1 MYNFYMRKNFLIILL
16 LLLVLI
22 LCWKVGIIIDSIFC
36 LLLIL
41 TKIVK
46 KEETNEVINEESNR
60 EINERASLVNTS
72 MLYDEYVEKGKEA
85 EIKIVNI
92 LKRIFKEENI
102 IHDSYFRDDELV
114 TTQIDVI
121 AISKKGIYIIESK
134 DYSGIIKGKIKE
146 KYWVQLFRNKRYTK
160 FLNPVK
166 QNERHV
172 NAIKNN
178 LKSYNIDNKAF
189 KSYIVF
195 GNKCKLDIEVTED
208 VKIIKQEALFYT
220 MLQEINN
227 SKDYL
232 TDDEVNLIS
241 KKFKGHSNISDT
253 EKIKHIIRRKNNI
266 TYGKE

>member
-72 MLYDEYVEKGKEA
+72 MLYDDYVEKGKEA

-121 AISKKGIYIIESK
+121 AISKKGIYFLEIFVDGNICSSQK
-134 DYSGIIKGKIKE
+134 VFLCLRNGKG
-146 KYWVQLFRNKRYTK
+146 
-160 FLNPVK
+160 
-166 QNERHV
+166 NED
-172 NAIKNN
+172 
-178 LKSYNIDNKAF
+178 L
-189 KSYIVF
+189 
-195 GNKCKLDIEVTED
+195 
-208 VKIIKQEALFYT
+208 
-220 MLQEINN
+220 
-227 SKDYL
+227 
-232 TDDEVNLIS
+232 
-241 KKFKGHSNISDT
+241 
-253 EKIKHIIRRKNNI
+253 
-266 TYGKE
+266 